1 MDKNL
6 AENIQ
11 KSFEEI
17 SEIFGQ
23 FQMTT
28 GLHCREACGKCC
40 FKPDI
45 FCAPIELLPLGLKLI
60 EEKRAEEIL
69 AQAISQVDQ
78 RCLLM
83 NMTDEEK
90 GLGRCSEYRFRP
102 YVCRTFGVAAR
113 KDKYGL
119 PDFSICKVIKEDYP
133 AEHTQMLKDKF
144 QESELP
150 YIELWRKKIDS
161 LDPKFLDEQYPINK
175 SLAIILEKLLLIE
188 SLRSS

>member
-23 FQMTT
+23 FQRTT
-28 GLHCREACGKCC
+28 GLHCRESCGKCC

-45 FCAPIELLPLGLKLI
+45 YCAPIELLPLGLKLI
-60 EEKRAEEIL
+60 EEKSAEEMLSKAL
-69 AQAISQVDQ
+69 AQVDK

-83 NMTDEEK
+83 KVTDEEK
-90 GLGRCSEYRFRP
+90 GLGSCSHYQYRP

-113 KDKYGL
+113 KDKYGH
-119 PDFSICKVIKEDYP
+119 PEFSICKVIKEDFP

-144 QESELP
+144 KESELP
-150 YIELWRKKIDS
+150 YIELWRKKLDA
-161 LDPKFLDEQYPINK
+161 LDPKFLDEQFPINK

-188 SLRSS
+188 SLRTS